1 MKFYAYEQ
9 SGVLQS
15 EQWTEDDVFHH
26 LSQSGDTA
34 VIFAR
39 NREDVEFL
47 NGIKLMYGM
56 DVPVCNYAAWYSLRL
71 ANGMTQAIPK
81 WRFSLEPIPPY

>member
-15 EQWTEDDVFHH
+15 MQWTEDELFHH
-26 LSQSGDTA
+26 ITQSGDTA

-39 NREDVEFL
+39 NPEDVDFL
-47 NGIKLMYGM
+47 SGLKLMYGV
-56 DVPVCNYAAWYSLRL
+56 DIEITSYIKWINDR
-71 ANGMTQAIPK
+71 TDQAIPQ
-81 WRFSLEPIPPY
+81 WRFSLEPIPHY

>member
-15 EQWTEDDVFHH
+15 VQWNEDEVFHH
-26 LSQSGDTA
+26 ITQSGNTA

-39 NREDVEFL
+39 NPEDVDFL
-47 NGIKLMYGM
+47 SGMKLMYGI
-56 DVPVCNYAAWYSLRL
+56 DVEITSYIKWINDRSD
-71 ANGMTQAIPK
+71 QAIPQ
-81 WRFSLEPIPPY
+81 WRFSLEPIPHY

>member
-15 EQWTEDDVFHH
+15 VQWTEDEVFEH
-26 LSQSGDTA
+26 LTRSGDTA

-39 NREDVEFL
+39 NQEDVDFL
-47 NGIKLMYGM
+47 SGMKLMYGI
-56 DVPVCNYAAWYSLRL
+56 DVLVCNYAAWSSLRL
-71 ANGMTQAIPK
+71 ANKMPQALPQ
-81 WRFSLEPIPPY
+81 WRFSLEPIPYY

>member
-26 LSQSGDTA
+26 LAQSGDTA

-39 NREDVEFL
+39 NPEDVDFL

-56 DVPVCNYAAWYSLRL
+56 DVPVCNYAAWSSIRL
-71 ANGMTQAIPK
+71 ADEMPQAMPQ
-81 WRFSLEPIPPY
+81 WRFSPEPIPHY

>member
-15 EQWTEDDVFHH
+15 VQWTEDELFHH
-26 LSQSGDTA
+26 ITQSGNTA

-39 NREDVEFL
+39 NPEDVDFL
-47 NGIKLMYGM
+47 SGMKLMYGI
-56 DVPVCNYAAWYSLRL
+56 DVEITSYIKWINDRSD
-71 ANGMTQAIPK
+71 QAIPQ
-81 WRFSLEPIPPY
+81 WRFSLEPIPHY